1 VTEPLRITVNRDGPN
16 TIDAPSF
23 HEAAGSFTIALTNA
37 GAPTHVHITLEES
50 LEGAARL
57 RDDQVYLDR
66 DDRTELEVRVRGPNT
81 PASGRLRISVGH
93 GSNQTFVKLDLDA
106 PDTGSSASPEVR
118 PVSDDRLAAE
128 YSWLGTASV
137 ASTSKPNRRGHRA
150 GGLLQQ
156 FRASDTRTTVIYL
169 VLVGLAFIAAVT
181 VGRTVDRFL
190 ITAAIAVIFIVV
202 AIIAGMIVFRPPA
215 LR

>member
-50 LEGAARL
+50 LAGAARL
-57 RDDQVYLDR
+57 HEDQVYLDR
-66 DDRTELEVRVRGPNT
+66 DDRTELQVRVRGPNT

-106 PDTGSSASPEVR
+106 PDTRSAGGPEVR
-118 PVSDDRLAAE
+118 PVSDDRLAGE
-128 YSWLGTASV
+128 YSWLGAASV
-137 ASTSKPNRRGHRA
+137 ASTSTSSPRARRA

-156 FRASDTRTTVIYL
+156 FRRSDTRSTVIYL
-169 VLVGLAFIAAVT
+169 LLVGLAFIAAVT

-190 ITAAIAVIFIVV
+190 ITAAIAVIFIIV
-202 AIIAGMIVFRPPA
+202 AIIAGLIVFRPPA

>member
-23 HEAAGSFTIALTNA
+23 HDAAGSFTIALANA
-37 GAPTHVHITLEES
+37 GAPTHVHVTLEES

-57 RDDQVYLDR
+57 REDQVYLDR
-66 DDRTELEVRVRGPNT
+66 NDRSELEVRVRGPNT

-93 GSNQTFVKLDLDA
+93 GSNQAFVKLDLDA
-106 PDTGSSASPEVR
+106 PNQQPTGGPEVR

-128 YSWLGTASV
+128 YSWLGAASV
-137 ASTSKPNRRGHRA
+137 SAPPKPKKRGRRA

-156 FRASDTRTTVIYL
+156 FRRSDTRSTVLYV
-169 VLVGLAFIAAVT
+169 VLVGVAFIAAVT
-181 VGRTVDRFL
+181 VGRAVDRFL
-190 ITAAIAVIFIVV
+190 ITAAVALIFIVV

>member
-1 VTEPLRITVNRDGPN
+1 MTEPLRVTVNRDGPN

-23 HEAAGSFTIALTNA
+23 HEAAGSFSIALANA
-37 GAPTHVHITLEES
+37 GAATHVHITLEES

-57 RDDQVYLDR
+57 REDQVYLDR
-66 DDRTELEVRVRGPNT
+66 DDRAELEVTVRGPNT

-93 GSNQTFVKLDLDA
+93 GSNQAFVRLDLDA
-106 PDTGSSASPEVR
+106 PRTQRSGGPQVR

-128 YSWLGTASV
+128 YSWLGAASV
-137 ASTSKPNRRGHRA
+137 SPPPKPARRGPRA

-156 FRASDTRTTVIYL
+156 FRRSDTRSTVVYL
-169 VLVGLAFIAAVT
+169 VLVGLAFVAAVA
-181 VGRTVDRFL
+181 VGRTVDRLF
-190 ITAAIAVIFIVV
+190 ISAAIALIFIVV

-215 LR
+215 VR

>member
-1 VTEPLRITVNRDGPN
+1 VTEPLRVTVNRDGPN

-23 HEAAGSFTIALTNA
+23 HEAAGSFSIALANA
-37 GAPTHVHITLEES
+37 GAATHVHITLEES

-57 RDDQVYLDR
+57 REDQVYLDR
-66 DDRTELEVRVRGPNT
+66 DDRAELEVTVRGPNT

-93 GSNQTFVKLDLDA
+93 GSNQAFVRLDLDA
-106 PDTGSSASPEVR
+106 PSTQRSGGPQVR

-128 YSWLGTASV
+128 YSWLGAASV
-137 ASTSKPNRRGHRA
+137 SPPPKPARRGPRA

-156 FRASDTRTTVIYL
+156 FRRSDTRSTVVYL
-169 VLVGLAFIAAVT
+169 VLVGLAFVAAVA
-181 VGRTVDRFL
+181 VGRTVDRLF
-190 ITAAIAVIFIVV
+190 ISAAIALIFIVV

>member
-1 VTEPLRITVNRDGPN
+1 MTEPLRVTVNRDGPN

-23 HEAAGSFTIALTNA
+23 HEAAGSFSIALANA
-37 GAPTHVHITLEES
+37 GAATHVHITLEES

-57 RDDQVYLDR
+57 REDQVYLDR
-66 DDRTELEVRVRGPNT
+66 DDRAELEVTVRGPNT

-93 GSNQTFVKLDLDA
+93 GSNQAFVRLDLDA
-106 PDTGSSASPEVR
+106 PSTQRSGGPQVR

-128 YSWLGTASV
+128 YSWLGAASV
-137 ASTSKPNRRGHRA
+137 SPPPKPARRGPRA

-156 FRASDTRTTVIYL
+156 FRRSDTRSTVVYL
-169 VLVGLAFIAAVT
+169 VLVGLAFVAAVV
-181 VGRTVDRFL
+181 VGRTVDRLF
-190 ITAAIAVIFIVV
+190 ITAAIALIFIIV

>member
-1 VTEPLRITVNRDGPN
+1 VTEPLRVTVNRDGPN

-23 HEAAGSFTIALTNA
+23 HEAAGSFSIALANA
-37 GAPTHVHITLEES
+37 GAATHVHITLEES

-57 RDDQVYLDR
+57 REDQVYLDR
-66 DDRTELEVRVRGPNT
+66 DDRAELEVTVRGPNT
-81 PASGRLRISVGH
+81 PASGRLRIAVGH
-93 GSNQTFVKLDLDA
+93 GSNQAFVRLDLDA
-106 PDTGSSASPEVR
+106 PSTQRSGGPQVR

-128 YSWLGTASV
+128 YSWLGAASV
-137 ASTSKPNRRGHRA
+137 SPPPKPTRRGPRA

-156 FRASDTRTTVIYL
+156 FRRSDTRSTVVYL
-169 VLVGLAFIAAVT
+169 VLVGLAFVAAVA
-181 VGRTVDRFL
+181 VGRTVDRLF
-190 ITAAIAVIFIVV
+190 ISAAIALIFIVV

>member
-1 VTEPLRITVNRDGPN
+1 MTEPLRVTVNRDGPN

-23 HEAAGSFTIALTNA
+23 HEAAGSFSIALANA
-37 GAPTHVHITLEES
+37 GAATHVHITLEES

-57 RDDQVYLDR
+57 REDQVYLDR
-66 DDRTELEVRVRGPNT
+66 DDRAELEVTVRGPNT

-93 GSNQTFVKLDLDA
+93 GSNQAFVRLDLDA
-106 PDTGSSASPEVR
+106 PSTQRSGGPQVR

-128 YSWLGTASV
+128 YSWLGAASV
-137 ASTSKPNRRGHRA
+137 SPPPKPARRGPRA

-156 FRASDTRTTVIYL
+156 FRRSDTRSTVVYL
-169 VLVGLAFIAAVT
+169 VLVGLAFVAAVA
-181 VGRTVDRFL
+181 VGRTVDRLF
-190 ITAAIAVIFIVV
+190 ISAAIALIFIVV